1 MTEEVAVDTGPPICS
16 AKATRHLLLNEMGS
30 VTLSE
35 AVLPDTLIDCE
46 YIHCGT
52 PEIYLICAG
61 FGVFSTSKPAKRR
74 HQWNFKTT
82 WKH

>member
-46 YIHCGT
+46 YIHC
-52 PEIYLICAG
+52 LL
-61 FGVFSTSKPAKRR
+61 
-74 HQWNFKTT
+74 
-82 WKH
+82 